1 MFALWLTQR
10 NWATHAEMY
19 SSTHTVRA
27 DNKAD
32 TRIVEGGGV
41 GFAIHN
47 FSRRCLVA
55 VALVVAIAATPIFG
69 GDKSQSFKIPPVK
82 IPLKIKEQQ
91 VTIIASG
98 LITMGAK
105 DHGLNILSVELTAD
119 LADLQQNFTALLAS
133 ELDKDDRCGDR
144 VQIEDAKL
152 TPAEPASLAVV
163 QLHYERWGC
172 AKLLGK
178 QEVKR
183 LIGGDAVVQMK
194 LTPSVGENHTELQ
207 LAAELGPVEADGS
220 LGELLRTGN
229 LGELLRE
236 KIQAAILTAL
246 QKGLDLGAVLPPVL
260 QGSVTIQD
268 ARFRDAGSGR
278 LLVAL
283 AGQVRITDGQ
293 VGALVKELKD
303 RLPAP

>member
-1 MFALWLTQR
+1 MSCR
-10 NWATHAEMY
+10 THN
-19 SSTHTVRA
+19 VP
-27 DNKAD
+27 
-32 TRIVEGGGV
+32 TR
-41 GFAIHN
+41 
-47 FSRRCLVA
+47 SLVA
-55 VALVVAIAATPIFG
+55 VVLVVAIAATPIFG

-82 IPLKIKEQQ
+82 ISLKIKDQQ

-105 DHGLNILSVELTAD
+105 EHGLKILSVELTAD
-119 LADLQQNFTALLAS
+119 LADLQQNFTALLTS
-133 ELDKDDRCGDR
+133 ELDKDERCGDR
-144 VQIEDAKL
+144 IQIEDAKL

-183 LIGGDAVVQMK
+183 LIGGNAAVQMK

-207 LAAELGPVEADGS
+207 LAAELGPIEADGS

-236 KIQAAILTAL
+236 KIQAAILSAL
-246 QKGLDLGAVLPPVL
+246 QKGLDLGAILPPVL

-268 ARFRDAGSGR
+268 ARFSDAGAGR
-278 LLVAL
+278 LIVTLD
-283 AGQVRITDGQ
+283 GQVRITDEQ
-293 VGALVKELKD
+293 LGALAKELKD
-303 RLPAP
+303 RLPSH